1 MGTLEVKNIMLIL
14 LDNAGEQTET
24 KVLFFP
30 FSKKSTRVLKCI
42 AVRIQKHAPRSWR
55 HFFKLQA
62 LDMTQY

>member
-1 MGTLEVKNIMLIL
+1 MLG
-14 LDNAGEQTET
+14 NRPRP
-24 KVLFFP
+24 KSFFFP
-30 FSKKSTRVLKCI
+30 FSKKSTKVLKCI